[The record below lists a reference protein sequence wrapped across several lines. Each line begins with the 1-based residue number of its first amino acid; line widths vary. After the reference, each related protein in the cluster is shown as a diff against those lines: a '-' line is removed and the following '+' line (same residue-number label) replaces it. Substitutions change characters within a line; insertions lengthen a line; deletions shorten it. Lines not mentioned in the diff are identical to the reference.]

1 MEEARKLKIA
11 YLSDIRQR
19 LDNTKIILLNMER
32 DDIIEIKQ
40 NSFSTSNAVYVFI
53 NCEDPT
59 KAQGVLAD
67 QVIIDFREPMRS
79 IAKNILRKSCVPER
93 YQVIDDRRICTSD
106 FSFKL

>member
-11 YLSDIRQR
+11 CLSDIGKR

-32 DDIIEIKQ
+32 GDISEIKQ

-53 NCEDPT
+53 NCQDPT

-79 IAKNILRKSCVPER
+79 IAKNILRMSCVPKK
-93 YQVIDDRRICTSD
+93 YQVIDDRSICTSD
-106 FSFKL
+106 FPFKL